1 MARGKIEAKIHIVKN
16 KETGVNTVYRAST
29 VAAVKGIELKAFI
42 KQKNDEIKKMA
53 EENFVFISLTQ
64 AQAGACGLNVDA
76 AIDLTKENESP
87 AE

>member
-16 KETGVNTVYRAST
+16 KETGVNTVYLAST

-42 KQKNDEIKKMA
+42 KQKNDEIKRMA
-53 EENFVFISLTQ
+53 EENFVFTSLTQ
-64 AQAGACGLNVDA
+64 AQAEACGLNVDA